1 MSCSQSPSNLQ
12 KDQADLIREIT
23 FNANEILED
32 LSTSVNDHE
41 EISETDDDLKKVLQE
56 CLSLSFYR
64 KEQENSIKK

>member
-56 CLSLSFYR
+56 CLSLNSYR
-64 KEQENSIKK
+64 KGQENSIKK